1 MANTLDT
8 QCNQGVVIAVEGD
21 PVKEEHPGLYVRIA
35 ENCVVYA
42 VWYAKYECYVA
53 IRKLTPRECFRLQGW
68 SDDYFDKATFV
79 NSDCQLY
86 KQAGNGVTVNV
97 VYDIGC
103 AINARLSEKM
113 HDKEVTAMIQDRI
126 EAEAIEEV
134 EGENQYLLQAAE
146 LLSDFFTVEA
156 YKWLLMKGVIEKIPE
171 LEEKAEKLYGKIAD
185 EEREIQREKQERQRE
200 EQYPDT
206 RYYS

>member
-1 MANTLDT
+1 
-8 QCNQGVVIAVEGD
+8 
-21 PVKEEHPGLYVRIA
+21 
-35 ENCVVYA
+35 
-42 VWYAKYECYVA
+42 
-53 IRKLTPRECFRLQGW
+53 
-68 SDDYFDKATFV
+68 
-79 NSDCQLY
+79 
-86 KQAGNGVTVNV
+86 
-97 VYDIGC
+97 
-103 AINARLSEKM
+103 
-113 HDKEVTAMIQDRI
+113 MIQDRI

-156 YKWLLMKGVIEKIPE
+156 YKWLLMKVVIEKIPE

-185 EEREIQREKQERQRE
+185 EEREIQREEQERQRE